1 MSGIEWY
8 PGRRAL
14 LDRDIQEALE
24 QAAEAVKTDLVMSQ
38 TVPYAEDSEENRD
51 RGVVPGELQSS
62 IYTDCER
69 SAFGVVSVV
78 ANTPYA
84 RRLYYHPEYNY
95 YTGANP
101 KAGGLWFRAYMR
113 GGRKD
118 GFARKAF
125 ADRLRAIRST
135 R

>member
-1 MSGIEWY
+1 MSGIQWY
-8 PGRRAL
+8 PGRRQL
-14 LDRDIQEALE
+14 LDRDIQMALE

-62 IYTDCER
+62 IYADCGR
-69 SAFGVVSVV
+69 SAQGVVSIV

-95 YTGANP
+95 YLGANP
-101 KAGGLWFRAYMR
+101 HAGGLWFRAYMR
-113 GGRKD
+113 GGRKA